1 MKSKMVRKSL
11 KLSTEEWENLKVLA
25 EEFSILAPT
34 GPTVGQSSWGTMMK
48 EIAKG
53 NIRILLKDQRLIDRV
68 KERAGA

>member
-25 EEFSILAPT
+25 EKYAILAPT
-34 GPTVGQSSWGTMMK
+34 GPTVGQSSWRTMMK

-53 NIRILLKDQRLIDRV
+53 HIKIILLDRGLLD
-68 KERAGA
+68 RAREKAEA